1 MNVKKYSPNLE
12 ECFDKGP
19 QSKLGKILVE
29 KYLKDKGYRVEDLSE
44 LPVLKAKELMKEAC
58 MYASLK
64 LAEIDA
70 KARFRINK

>member
-1 MNVKKYSPNLE
+1 MNDEKYSTNLD
-12 ECFDKGP
+12 ECFEKSP

-29 KYLKDKGYRVEDLSE
+29 GFLKDKGYRVEDLSE
-44 LPVLKAKELMKEAC
+44 LPADEAKELMKEAC

-70 KARFRINK
+70 KARFRIKK

>member
-1 MNVKKYSPNLE
+1 MNDEKYIPTLD

-19 QSKLGKILVE
+19 QSKLGRNLV
-29 KYLKDKGYRVEDLSE
+29 LKNLNDKGYQLEDLAE
-44 LPVLKAKELMKEAC
+44 LPIETAKELMKEAC

-70 KARFRINK
+70 KSRFRIKK